1 PKVLPGSQFL
11 LETPEDKTLGIID
24 AVSRQNISEFNMS
37 GQVTQ
42 VELAPDPA
50 TLPTGS
56 ALIPSRMGHS
66 ATTLSDGRVLLVG
79 GIGVQGV
86 LDSVEI
92 YDPATQLVSQIDPL
106 PEPRALHTATLIDGK
121 VYLASGVMKDWSLA
135 TDLLVLDPTSMRFSA
150 IPNVTLAIP
159 RVG

>member
-1 PKVLPGSQFL
+1 LPGSQFL
-11 LETPEDKTLGIID
+11 LETPEDKTLGIIE

-42 VELAPDPA
+42 VVLEPDPA

-66 ATTLSDGRVLLVG
+66 ATTLSNGQVLLVG

-86 LDSVEI
+86 LDSV
-92 YDPATQLVSQIDPL
+92 
-106 PEPRALHTATLIDGK
+106 
-121 VYLASGVMKDWSLA
+121 
-135 TDLLVLDPTSMRFSA
+135 
-150 IPNVTLAIP
+150 
-159 RVG
+159 